1 MRKVACVF
9 PGQGYQYVGMGKD
22 FFDRFPEARKVF
34 EEANEALGYDLAHLC
49 FRGPEES
56 LKLTAN
62 TQPAILTTSW
72 AAWKVMQAEMEI
84 LPVAAAGHSLGEYG
98 ALVASG
104 GLRFT
109 DAVRLVHLRGR
120 FMQEAVP
127 VGRGA
132 MAAVMGMTGPE
143 VEDLCRKAS
152 QGEVLSP
159 ANYNSPGQI
168 AIAGHAT
175 AVQRAVEMVARQ
187 TGKKAMILPV
197 SAPFHSPL
205 MKSAGEKLKRELE
218 KVAVGDLHFPVLS
231 NAEADFYPGQE
242 KIRELLVKQVDHPVR
257 WDECMRKLLETGSRL
272 LLEVGP
278 GKVLSGLM
286 RRISRDFPA
295 GNVEDLPSWEKAR
308 ILLREGES

>member
-1 MRKVACVF
+1 
-9 PGQGYQYVGMGKD
+9 MGKD
-22 FFDRFPEARKVF
+22 FFDRSPAGRKVF
-34 EEANEALGYDLAHLC
+34 EEANEALGYDLANLC
-49 FRGPEES
+49 FQGPEET

-62 TQPAILTTSW
+62 TQPAVLTASM
-72 AAWKVMQAEMEI
+72 AALRVMQAERRI
-84 LPVAAAGHSLGEYG
+84 FPVAAAGHSLGEYG

-104 GLRFT
+104 GLGFA

-127 VGRGA
+127 VGMGA
-132 MAAVMGMTGPE
+132 MAAVMGMTAPE

-168 AIAGHAT
+168 AIAGQAT
-175 AVQRAVEMVARQ
+175 AVQRAVGMIAGQ
-187 TGKKAMILPV
+187 SGKKALLLPV

-205 MKSAGEKLKRELE
+205 MKSAGAKLKEELS
-218 KVAVGDLHFPVLS
+218 KVEVGDLKFPVLS
-231 NAEADFYPGQE
+231 NAEADFYPGKE

-257 WDECMRKLLETGSRL
+257 WEECMQKLLGTGVNV

-286 RRISRDFPA
+286 RRIRRDLMT
-295 GNVEDLPSWEKAR
+295 GSVEDTPSWEKAQA
-308 ILLREGES
+308 ILREGES